1 MKKAKKS
8 TTLSFLLICLM
19 TASPAAL
26 ANWKWCCPDP
36 QHAGGTAQ
44 GRCDGNQTTHANKDQ
59 CEAQKK
65 KHDAGT
71 GHSSTCTPK

>member
-1 MKKAKKS
+1 MTSTKKIAGFS
-8 TTLSFLLICLM
+8 LLFIGLM
-19 TASPAAL
+19 TASTTAL

-44 GRCDGNQTTHANKDQ
+44 ERCDGNQVVSANKDE

-65 KHDAGT
+65 KHDAST
-71 GHSSTCTPK
+71 GHGSTCTPK